1 MTMGGAGSASSAL
14 AIANPVPAAGVTS
27 MIATSGR
34 CARGRYHLVAGLE
47 AGCDIDAFGAQQR
60 YESGAGDLVIVDDDD
75 PGRPP
80 TGAGG
85 AGWHDEWW
93 APAEGVFHLGWR
105 RGRSVRRHVVGHVLC
120 LDLGVVVESVEPGD
134 GQRPL
139 SLPCVRSEVR
149 LVA

>member
-1 MTMGGAGSASSAL
+1 MKRWPVSWVPKCARPMLEVRMTMGGAGSASSAL

-34 CARGRYHLVAGLE
+34 CARGRYHLVAGPE

-93 APAEGVFHLGWR
+93 APAEGCSTSTGAAAGQF
-105 RGRSVRRHVVGHVLC
+105 
-120 LDLGVVVESVEPGD
+120 GVM
-134 GQRPL
+134 
-139 SLPCVRSEVR
+139 
-149 LVA
+149 